1 MMKFIKSSLTFMF
14 MIIISSLF
22 ASGATSIIP
31 TPVSMTPGKGYFR
44 ITTKSTLL
52 LSTDDKAVKNI
63 ALFINKHIKEFYNF
77 SNLSIESGQIAK
89 KGSIILKLDK
99 GCGIKPEGYKLSVT
113 RENILICAADPN
125 GLFYGVQTLF
135 QMMPSEKRSLSKI
148 KIKGIKVEDYPR
160 FNWRGL
166 HLDVSRHFMPKEFI
180 FRYLDYMAI
189 HKLNTFHFHLTDD
202 QGWRIEIKKYPLLT
216 QIGAVRSETLVGRYS
231 KDNAV
236 YDGTPHSGF
245 YTQEDIKD
253 IVKYAAE
260 RYITV
265 VPEIEMPGHALAAL
279 SAYPE
284 LGCTGG
290 PYKSAT
296 KWGVFEDVMCAGK
309 ESTFQFLEGVLEEV
323 ITLFPSTYIHVG
335 GDECPKVRWH
345 DCPLCQQRMK
355 DESLADEH
363 QLQSY
368 FVQRMERFIN
378 SKGRKIIGWD
388 EILEGGLAPN
398 AAVMSWRGE
407 EGGISAAGQQH
418 YVVMTPGSHCYLDH
432 YQGDK
437 ETEPLAIG
445 GFTPLEKIYGYE
457 PVPAAL
463 SAENARFV
471 MGAQGNVWTEYMASP
486 AHVEYMVYPRAAA
499 LSEVLWSPKESRDYP
514 SFMNR
519 MKIMVKRY
527 KSIGLNY
534 CPNEFKKSKKKH
546 D

>member
-1 MMKFIKSSLTFMF
+1 MKFIKPSLTVIFMT
-14 MIIISSLF
+14 IVSSLF
-22 ASGATSIIP
+22 ASNLAGIIP
-31 TPVSMTPGKGYFR
+31 VPVSMTPGKGYFR
-44 ITTKSTLL
+44 ITAKSSLL
-52 LSTDDKAVKNI
+52 VSTDDKSVKDI
-63 ALFINKHIKEFYNF
+63 ALLLNNHLKEFYHF
-77 SNLSIESGQIAK
+77 SNLSVESGQIAK

-99 GCGIKPEGYKLSVT
+99 ECGIKPEGYKLSIT
-113 RENILICAADPN
+113 KESIEICSADPN

-135 QMMPSEKRSLSKI
+135 QMMPPEKKALSKI
-148 KIKGIKVEDYPR
+148 KIKSVEIEDYPR
-160 FNWRGL
+160 FSWRGL
-166 HLDVSRHFMPKEFI
+166 HLDVCRHFMPKEFI
-180 FRYLDYMAI
+180 FKYLDYMAI

-216 QIGAVRSETLVGRYS
+216 EIGSVRSETLVGRYS
-231 KDNAV
+231 KENAV
-236 YDGTPHSGF
+236 YDGTPHSGY
-245 YTQEDIKD
+245 YTQEDIRE
-253 IVKYAAE
+253 IVKYAAD

-296 KWGVFEDVMCAGK
+296 KWGVFDDVMCAGK
-309 ESTFQFLEGVLEEV
+309 ESTFNFLEGVIDEV
-323 ITLFPSTYIHVG
+323 ISLFPSTFIHVG

-355 DESLADEH
+355 EESLADEH

-368 FVQRMERFIN
+368 FVQRMERYIN
-378 SKGRKIIGWD
+378 SKGRKVIGWD

-514 SFMNR
+514 SFMKR
-519 MKIMVKRY
+519 MKFMVKRY